1 MDFLRSHQRSKHRL
15 AQTEQEKKG
24 RAENSFGFQGPRG
37 IEEKILLAKKKSFR
51 GRTLSV
57 LPRS

>member
-24 RAENSFGFQGPRG
+24 RVENSFGFQGPRG
-37 IEEKILLAKKKSFR
+37 IEEKILLAKK
-51 GRTLSV
+51 
-57 LPRS
+57 